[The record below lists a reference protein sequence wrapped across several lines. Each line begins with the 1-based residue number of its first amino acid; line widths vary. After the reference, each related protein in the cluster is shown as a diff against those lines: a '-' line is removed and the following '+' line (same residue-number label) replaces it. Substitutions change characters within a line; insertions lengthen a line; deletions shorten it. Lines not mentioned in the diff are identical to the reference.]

1 MGWGA
6 AWGWGC
12 LVGLGKCN
20 SSLQPGVAAEREA
33 RGRKP
38 PGSAVKVWGWGSHRA
53 DPGVWGS
60 EAGSARRGLGEGA
73 DGGSPVWSPGRR
85 PPARSLARSL
95 LHDSL
100 QSPQNLSA
108 LRVWQRCLE
117 KGSAEAALL
126 LLPLRVPHPPLPRP
140 PPLRPP
146 PAPPTTP
153 LLGWGAR
160 LLARPSKL
168 GTASQSLWE
177 ETWGIWDWRQHPI
190 HGPGAQELPGCL
202 DPRGLAGFGASFS
215 GTPREPAAVPGAGIA
230 AWPEAETALGSC
242 PQLGTGGGRRPR
254 D

>member
-85 PPARSLARSL
+85 PPARSLARCFTILCKAPKISVLSACGNVVWRKVAPRPRSCSSPSGSPTL
-95 LHDSL
+95 LSRAL
-100 QSPQNLSA
+100 PLSA
-108 LRVWQRCLE
+108 LR
-117 KGSAEAALL
+117 
-126 LLPLRVPHPPLPRP
+126 PRP
-140 PPLRPP
+140 PPPP
-146 PAPPTTP
+146 FSD
-153 LLGWGAR
+153 GAR
-160 LLARPSKL
+160 DCSPVQANLEQPPSPSGKKL
-168 GTASQSLWE
+168 GA
-177 ETWGIWDWRQHPI
+177 
-190 HGPGAQELPGCL
+190 
-202 DPRGLAGFGASFS
+202 F
-215 GTPREPAAVPGAGIA
+215 
-230 AWPEAETALGSC
+230 
-242 PQLGTGGGRRPR
+242 GTGGSIPFTVLEPRSCQGVWIPEGWPVLERPSRGHRENLPQCLERGLQLGRRLRPL
-254 D
+254 